1 MPTCTHDREKE
12 KRTHNCTE
20 IRRLPGGFITL
31 KLDQFCHRDGEYFLN
46 VAFLTEESPVFVML
60 GEQKQ
65 VRCDYTPVINHTHSI
80 FHVFPSHG
88 NFKWILK

>member
-12 KRTHNCTE
+12 KCTHNCNE

-31 KLDQFCHRDGEYFLN
+31 KLDRFCHRDGEYFLN

-65 VRCDYTPVINHTHSI
+65 VQCDYTPVINHTQGI
-80 FHVFPSHG
+80 FHIFPSHG